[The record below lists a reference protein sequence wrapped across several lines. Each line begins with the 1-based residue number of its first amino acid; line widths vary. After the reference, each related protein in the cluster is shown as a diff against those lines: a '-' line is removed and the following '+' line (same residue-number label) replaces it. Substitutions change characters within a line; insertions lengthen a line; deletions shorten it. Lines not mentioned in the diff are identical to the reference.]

1 MNDFTMFCQIAKE
14 EQVCPALLISLE
26 LYGQEIGFFDHF
38 EHFHLDMKEVKHT
51 IRGKIETQVL
61 NIAIGSEYNK
71 DIDTELRPHRET
83 ANVLGQEQFPDN
95 TGLIASYGALPQPR
109 LKTFP

>member
-1 MNDFTMFCQIAKE
+1 
-14 EQVCPALLISLE
+14 
-26 LYGQEIGFFDHF
+26 
-38 EHFHLDMKEVKHT
+38 
-51 IRGKIETQVL
+51 VL